1 MKIAIVDDGE
11 NWRESIREAI
21 VRQDGRNEMQIEQF
35 ASGEEY
41 LGSNEWYDISFIDI
55 EMPGKDG
62 FDTILEARER
72 HPEGIYVILTTHVE
86 MSRKGY
92 VVNAFR
98 YIDKMHLEELE
109 EAITSAGNL
118 LQRNQTITVNVIG
131 DGLRDIVLKNIV
143 YVETEKHYVVM
154 HLQQGSIKCSN
165 TMQEIEDMLPG
176 NCFVRC
182 HNAYIVNLDEIKHL
196 DERIIYLNGGYDIDV
211 SKRRMSQ
218 FKKIYLNRQ
227 YECVNK

>member
-1 MKIAIVDDGE
+1 MKIAIVDDE
-11 NWRESIREAI
+11 ASWRERIREVI
-21 VRQDGRNEMQIEQF
+21 VRQDDNHEMQIDLF
-35 ASGEEY
+35 ASGTEY
-41 LGSNEWYDISFIDI
+41 LASENRYDISFIDI
-55 EMPGKDG
+55 EMPDKDG
-62 FDTILEARER
+62 FDTILAARER
-72 HPEGIYVILTTHVE
+72 HADGIYVILTTHVE

-98 YIDKMHLEELE
+98 YIDKLHLEELK
-109 EAITSAGNL
+109 EAIQSAGNI
-118 LQRNQTITVNVIG
+118 LQGNQTITVDVIG
-131 DGLRDIVLKNIV
+131 DGPRDITLKNIV
-143 YVETEKHYVVM
+143 YVETEKHYIVV
-154 HLQQGSIKCSN
+154 HLQQGNIKCSN
-165 TMQEIEDMLPG
+165 KMQEIEDMLPG

-182 HNAYIVNLDEIKHL
+182 HNAYIVNLDEIKDL